1 MCAAYHP
8 DEVGESASV
17 SSLVCLCVCYSVSFS
32 VSLSLSLSLSLMCA
46 VYHPDEVGDVSL
58 LELVCLSVCVVLS
71 LSFCLILSV
80 SFFLSH
86 SFCLILSVSFRLPFS
101 LPLCLCYLLCHHL
114 PVSHVRCFFSIFL
127 IPFPFFLSQYSLAV
141 GFKSGALRVFDIE
154 STATI
159 IERKIQKAAV
169 TSILYARSASFP
181 TVRRASMIACS
192 AGAPRYSM

>member
-80 SFFLSH
+80 SFFLSD
-86 SFCLILSVSFRLPFS
+86 SFCLFPSALFSASLSLLFTLSPSPCLSCALLFLYFSHSLPILSFSVLPSRRLQEWS
-101 LPLCLCYLLCHHL
+101 TEGVRHRVNRNNHREEDSESCCHLHPLRTVRL
-114 PVSHVRCFFSIFL
+114 VSHCKESEYDSLFCWRTQVQHVR
-127 IPFPFFLSQYSLAV
+127 
-141 GFKSGALRVFDIE
+141 E
-154 STATI
+154 
-159 IERKIQKAAV
+159 
-169 TSILYARSASFP
+169 
-181 TVRRASMIACS
+181 M
-192 AGAPRYSM
+192 

>member
-17 SSLVCLCVCYSVSFS
+17 SSLVCLCVCYSVSLS

-71 LSFCLILSV
+71 LSFCLIPSALFSASLSLL
-80 SFFLSH
+80 FTLSP
-86 SFCLILSVSFRLPFS
+86 SPCLS
-101 LPLCLCYLLCHHL
+101 CALL
-114 PVSHVRCFFSIFL
+114 FL
-127 IPFPFFLSQYSLAV
+127 IPFSFFLSQYSLAV